1 MPFVSKYT
9 NGISGG
15 TKFIHN
21 EWWYA
26 LGIKAT
32 RRNEEVN
39 DNNALLVFGERCER
53 RPVPVLDVDIL
64 LTGSGALHVQ
74 TLRRHRQKV
83 CDSRGTKKRHACSF
97 CPAVC

>member
-64 LTGSGALHVQ
+64 LTSSGALHVGD
-74 TLRRHRQKV
+74 TLRQKV
-83 CDSRGTKKRHACSF
+83 CDSRGTKKRRACSF
-97 CPAVC
+97 RPAVC